1 MENITKIAELLG
13 EDNAKKLKDGIT
25 DSLLKMAQNDI
36 EEKYRYDYVTAF
48 DDIFEEVK
56 NEIKND
62 FKTRMMAIYTEKINK
77 KIEEIQLGI

>member
-13 EDNAKKLKDGIT
+13 EDNVKKLKDGIT